1 MTAAGEHLPADRV
14 GRRDAA
20 AWSVTVA
27 FAVVYVVW
35 GSTYLAIRIGVS
47 SIPPSML
54 AGLRFFFAGA
64 LMLLYSALRREAA
77 PHSRRDWLIIL
88 ATALLMPAAGNGLVT
103 WAEQW
108 VASNQTALIVATSA
122 LWTACFGAVGK
133 RGEPLRPAAMLGL
146 VMGFAG
152 VAVLIGDG
160 WYSRA
165 APWTAYGALVLSPV
179 LWSLGTVLSRRSP
192 VRCSLAYLT
201 GWQMLIAGGVLGTL
215 SALHG
220 EWGRFSGSAHALAAL
235 AYLVV
240 FGSCI
245 AYGAYFWLV
254 RHVPPVQVGT
264 TAYVNPAV
272 AAVLGWLL
280 LDERMT
286 KNQWIGT
293 VIILAG
299 TLLVSLTARS
309 GRVAQAR
316 PDEP

>member
-1 MTAAGEHLPADRV
+1 MTAASKHPPADCA
-14 GRRDAA
+14 GRHEGA
-20 AWSVTVA
+20 AWGIAVA
-27 FAVVYVVW
+27 FAVVYLVW

-47 SIPPSML
+47 SIPPLLL
-54 AGLRFFFAGA
+54 AGLRFFCAGA
-64 LMLLYSALRREAA
+64 LVLVYSALRREAA
-77 PHSRRDWLIIL
+77 PHSRRDWVIIL

-122 LWTACFGAVGK
+122 LWTACFGAVGT

-146 VMGFAG
+146 LIGFAG

-165 APWTAYGALVLSPV
+165 APWTAYGALVLSPM

-201 GWQMLIAGGVLGTL
+201 GWQMLIAGGVLGVL

-220 EWGRFSGSAHALAAL
+220 EWTRFAGSPRAFAAL

-245 AYGAYFWLV
+245 AYAAYFWLV

-293 VIILAG
+293 AIILAG
-299 TLLVSLTARS
+299 TMLVSLTARS
-309 GRVAQAR
+309 GRVAQAQ